1 MRPSTLG
8 MMQQGSSSSSV
19 GTVEQKL
26 QQVKHQA
33 RVLTTFAG
41 LIPLRGDD
49 DFKAEMGRLEA
60 FMV

>member
-1 MRPSTLG
+1 
-8 MMQQGSSSSSV
+8 MQQGSSSSSV

>member
-1 MRPSTLG
+1 MGSV
-8 MMQQGSSSSSV
+8 MQQGTTNSSI
-19 GTVEQKL
+19 GLMEQKL
-26 QQVKHQA
+26 HQVKYRA

-41 LIPLRGDD
+41 LIPLRCDD